1 MKLCMQSYIIRS
13 IRNELYSNLS
23 VRNKLQC
30 KQLLNTLITLLNE
43 NSAAFRGL
51 PRFAANRVMV
61 MPRKMNKYNREI
73 ELYQKVSF
81 FRSYK
86 ITIHFKNGENLHAIK
101 KGGLINVIR
110 RTYAN
115 IPLSIQIREIG
126 HNTLLY
132 IIITL
137 HFDDTIPIF
146 IRDQLKIQCLF
157 MFKNQCQTSN
167 NFWKVKIIS

>member
-1 MKLCMQSYIIRS
+1 MHAKLLIRS

-43 NSAAFRGL
+43 DSAAFRGL
-51 PRFAANRVMV
+51 PRFAVNRVMI

-73 ELYQKVSF
+73 K
-81 FRSYK
+81 
-86 ITIHFKNGENLHAIK
+86 NLHAIK
-101 KGGLINVIR
+101 KEGLINVIK
-110 RTYAN
+110 RTYVN

-167 NFWKVKIIS
+167 NFWKVNIIS